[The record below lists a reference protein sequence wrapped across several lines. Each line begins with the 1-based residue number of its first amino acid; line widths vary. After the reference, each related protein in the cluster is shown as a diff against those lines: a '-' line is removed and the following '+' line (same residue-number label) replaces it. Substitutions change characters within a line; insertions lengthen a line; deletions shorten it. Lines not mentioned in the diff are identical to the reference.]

1 MALAAR
7 GRKVPRVRDLT
18 FIGHS
23 ADSPHM
29 ERIEINPLICGGR
42 PVIRG
47 TRITV
52 QTILG
57 FLSAG
62 DSPEDVI
69 AGYPEL
75 KREDI
80 LACLAYAR
88 RLSET
93 RSVVALAS

>member
-1 MALAAR
+1 
-7 GRKVPRVRDLT
+7 
-18 FIGHS
+18 
-23 ADSPHM
+23 M
-29 ERIEINPLICGGR
+29 EHIEINPQICGAR

-69 AGYPEL
+69 AGYPQL
-75 KREDI
+75 TRDDV
-80 LACLAYAR
+80 LACLVYAR
-88 RLSET
+88 RLSEA
-93 RSVVALAS
+93 RSVVAVALAS